1 MIYQRLSPRQN
12 LAMTWWNRPG
22 FEDYDGIICDGSIR
36 SGKTVAMTV
45 GFVMWAMRRFQG
57 QNFAL
62 CGKTIESLRRNVTSN
77 LPNWLAGVFSFREYR
92 TENKIV
98 VTAAGRSN
106 NFYLFGGRDESSAAL
121 IQGITLAGVLL
132 DEVALMPRSFVEQA
146 CARCS
151 VDGSKLWFNCN
162 PEGPSHWFYLNW
174 ILEAAKRNM
183 LHLHFTMDDN
193 LSLSASVKA
202 RYESLYSGVFY
213 DRFIRGNWI
222 LEAAKRNM
230 LHLHFTMDDNLSLSA
245 SVKARYESLYSGVF
259 YDRFI
264 RGLWVVA
271 EGLIYTMFNKD
282 FHVVPDAPRPY
293 DRYYISIDYGTANP
307 TSMGLWARA
316 GGKWYRIRE
325 YYYNSRKV
333 GRQLTD
339 EEYYAELEKLAGDLP
354 IRAVIVDPSAASF
367 IEVIRRHGRFY
378 VEKASNSVLDGIRD
392 VATRLQSGDIFICSC
407 CTDCIREFGLYRWD
421 EKAPMDRPIKEN
433 DHAMD
438 EVRYFVHKVFAP
450 EIFSF

>member
-1 MIYQRLSPRQN
+1 MRYQRLSPRQN

-22 FEDYDGIICDGSIR
+22 FEGYDGIICDGSIR

-45 GFVMWAMRRFQG
+45 GFVMWAMKNFEG

-77 LPNWLAGVFSFREYR
+77 LSTWLAGVFSFREHR

-98 VTAAGRSN
+98 VSAAGRSN
-106 NFYLFGGRDESSAAL
+106 NFYLFGGKDESSASL
-121 IQGITLAGVLL
+121 IQGITLAGILL

-151 VDGSKLWFNCN
+151 VENSKLWFNCN
-162 PEGPSHWFYLNW
+162 PEGPAHWFYTTW
-174 ILEAAKRNM
+174 
-183 LHLHFTMDDN
+183 
-193 LSLSASVKA
+193 V
-202 RYESLYSGVFY
+202 
-213 DRFIRGNWI
+213 

-282 FHVVPDAPRPY
+282 FHIVPEEPRPY
-293 DRYYISIDYGTANP
+293 DKFVMSCDYGTINP
-307 TSMGLWARA
+307 TSIGLWGRA
-316 GGKWYRIRE
+316 NGKWYRVRE
-325 YYYNSRKV
+325 YYFDSRKE
-333 GRQLTD
+333 GRQRTD
-339 EEYYAELEKLAGDLP
+339 EEHYAGLEALAGDRH
-354 IRAVIVDPSAASF
+354 ISAIIVDPSAASF
-367 IEVIRRHGRFY
+367 IEVIRRHGRY
-378 VEKASNSVLDGIRD
+378 RVEKASNAVLDGIRN
-392 VATRLQSGDIFICSC
+392 VATRLQCGDIFFNAC

-421 EKAPMDRPIKEN
+421 EKATGDRPIKEN
-433 DHAMD
+433 DHSMD
-438 EVRYFVHKVFAP
+438 DVRYFVHKTFAP
-450 EIFSF
+450 DLFSFK

>member
-1 MIYQRLSPRQN
+1 MRYQKLSPRQN

-22 FEDYDGIICDGSIR
+22 FGDYDGIICDGSIR

-45 GFVMWAMRRFQG
+45 GFIMWAMCRFQG

-62 CGKTIESLRRNVTSN
+62 CGKTIESLRRNVTTN
-77 LPNWLAGVFSFREYR
+77 LPTWLAGVFSFREYR

-98 VTAAGRSN
+98 VSAAGRSN
-106 NFYLFGGRDESSAAL
+106 NFYLFGGRDESSASL

-151 VDGSKLWFNCN
+151 VEGSKLWFNCN
-162 PEGPSHWFYLNW
+162 PEGPSHWFYLTW
-174 ILEAAKRNM
+174 VLEAGKRNM

-193 LSLSASVKA
+193 LSLSAA
-202 RYESLYSGVFY
+202 
-213 DRFIRGNWI
+213 
-222 LEAAKRNM
+222 
-230 LHLHFTMDDNLSLSA
+230 
-245 SVKARYESLYSGVF
+245 VKARYESLYSGVF

-282 FHVVPDAPRPY
+282 FHVVPDVPRSY
-293 DRYYISIDYGTANP
+293 DRYYISVDYGTVNP
-307 TSMGLWARA
+307 TSMGLWGRA
-316 GGKWYRIRE
+316 SGKWYRMRE
-325 YYYNSRKV
+325 YYFDSRKE
-333 GRQLTD
+333 GRQRTD
-339 EEYYAELEKLAGDLP
+339 EEHYFELERLAGDLP

-367 IEVIRRHGRFY
+367 IEAIRRHGRFY
-378 VEKASNSVLDGIRD
+378 VEKASNAVLDGIRD
-392 VATRLQSGDIFICSC
+392 VATRLQSGDIFICSG

-438 EVRYFVHKVFAP
+438 DVRYFVHKIFGP
-450 EIFSF
+450 QLFSF

>member
-1 MIYQRLSPRQN
+1 
-12 LAMTWWNRPG
+12 
-22 FEDYDGIICDGSIR
+22 
-36 SGKTVAMTV
+36 
-45 GFVMWAMRRFQG
+45 
-57 QNFAL
+57 
-62 CGKTIESLRRNVTSN
+62 
-77 LPNWLAGVFSFREYR
+77 
-92 TENKIV
+92 
-98 VTAAGRSN
+98 
-106 NFYLFGGRDESSAAL
+106 
-121 IQGITLAGVLL
+121 
-132 DEVALMPRSFVEQA
+132 
-146 CARCS
+146 
-151 VDGSKLWFNCN
+151 
-162 PEGPSHWFYLNW
+162 
-174 ILEAAKRNM
+174 
-183 LHLHFTMDDN
+183 
-193 LSLSASVKA
+193 
-202 RYESLYSGVFY
+202 
-213 DRFIRGNWI
+213 
-222 LEAAKRNM
+222 M

-367 IEVIRRHGRFY
+367 IEVIRAAWPFLCGKGLQLCPGRHPGC
-378 VEKASNSVLDGIRD
+378 GH
-392 VATRLQSGDIFICSC
+392 Q
-407 CTDCIREFGLYRWD
+407 
-421 EKAPMDRPIKEN
+421 
-433 DHAMD
+433 
-438 EVRYFVHKVFAP
+438 AP
-450 EIFSF
+450 ERGHLHLLLLHGLHPGVWALSLGRKGPHGPAHQGE